1 LLELAVEESPSEI
14 PNVCGAIE
22 RVTAMDVFAAAMPID
37 VAEPALAGE
46 LIRPRPQRQVDV
58 R

>member
-46 LIRPRPQRQVDV
+46 LKKPRPQRHVQV
-58 R
+58 